1 MRERLL
7 NIIPIFI
14 LICIVATLFGCSIHI
29 NVNTDTENNNKNITE
44 TNSEFPFEIKSNSPM
59 CEAEIKQELNN
70 IIGWAQDEDW
80 FYYLIWI
87 LCECDFE
94 TEWVDRAVQQRK
106 ATEQAINYW
115 EAVDQEWIPWQVNEE
130 WTAQVIPTFEVTAES
145 HENFKNFINRFNSN
159 VKPWDVWNVE
169 HFYWI
174 KEWVVACIAFAETS
188 MWTRGYWL
196 CNNVGNVGNND
207 RGNRHCYATVQWGLE
222 AIWQTLNNWNLWAK
236 QTIGC
241 LSRAGHCTEVN
252 DNGMIR
258 ASSPSSRE
266 NNVVNCLEA
275 IYQQEI
281 DPSTFNFR
289 V

>member
-1 MRERLL
+1 MSIRERLL
-7 NIIPIFI
+7 NILPIFI
-14 LICIVATLFGCSIHI
+14 LICVIALLFWCSI
-29 NVNTDTENNNKNITE
+29 NVNINTDTETTNEATNKKAVACYGCSHYDAD
-44 TNSEFPFEIKSNSPM
+44 TNSCIEWDDWSNW
-59 CEAEIKQELNN
+59 CEAGFPTDTLEEWLNQ
-70 IIGWAQDEDW
+70 W
-80 FYYLIWI
+80 
-87 LCECDFE
+87 
-94 TEWVDRAVQQRK
+94 
-106 ATEQAINYW
+106 
-115 EAVDQEWIPWQVNEE
+115 AVDQEWIPWQVNEE
-130 WTAQVIPTFEVTAES
+130 WTAQVIPEFEVTAES

-174 KEWVVACIAFAETS
+174 KEWVIACIAFAETS

-222 AIWQTLNNWNLWAK
+222 AMWQTLNNWNLWDK

-241 LSRAGHCTEVN
+241 LSKAGHCTETW
-252 DNGMIR
+252 DNGKIR
-258 ASSPSSRE
+258 ASSTSSRE

-281 DPSTFNFR
+281 DPSTFIFR
-289 V
+289 K